1 MVPRFT
7 PGDRLSEFVGDRSV
21 VAVAVE
27 AVSAA
32 SVEPIY
38 EGFVIRS
45 TPFCN
50 FISGARKNRRIP
62 PFVPYIQPGSDGLE
76 VEIAPAKTPDFR

>member
-1 MVPRFT
+1 M
-7 PGDRLSEFVGDRSV
+7 
-21 VAVAVE
+21 AVE

-38 EGFVIRS
+38 ERFLIRS

-50 FISGARKNRRIP
+50 FISEPRKNRRIP
-62 PFVPYIQPGSDGLE
+62 PFSGGFPPHPPPSGRGNDRSGVIESM
-76 VEIAPAKTPDFR
+76 